1 MADKGRKMMENETIS
16 RADGDIRVVV
26 VGHDA
31 ERQGVVVRDH
41 LVGPWAL
48 PAAGYAAHI
57 LWGTDSPGALCF
69 PDDGLQATFSG
80 PVPPVGG
87 LRFAVLLVPP
97 DQSAG
102 QAEASPPQDSPGMD
116 DVYVVEGDLPNTH
129 FTPTLDL
136 AVVLEGEVIVALD
149 KNRHVHLKAGE
160 CIIQQGAR
168 HSWLNPGD
176 KMAKVAVAVMGV
188 RHQSVQRAESSVA

>member
-1 MADKGRKMMENETIS
+1 MTDKGREMNEDGTTS
-16 RADGDIRVVV
+16 ADGDIRVVV

-57 LWGTDSPGALCF
+57 LWGTDNPGALCF
-69 PDDGLQATFSG
+69 PDDGLQATFSE

-97 DQSAG
+97 DQSAAPPESSHPQGG
-102 QAEASPPQDSPGMD
+102 QGMD

-136 AVVLEGEVIVALD
+136 AIVLEGEVIVALD
-149 KNRHVHLKAGE
+149 KNRRVHLKAGE

-176 KMAKVAVAVMGV
+176 KMAKIAVAVMGV
-188 RHQSVQRAESSVA
+188 RHQSVPRAEFSVA